1 MRRNLHVV
9 LTLAVVL
16 AIAGCANGQGGR
28 PGMANGASSPPA
40 PNCSDPGISNAERVI
55 CEDNATFNKTML
67 GGAATG
73 AVAGAALGALGCWA
87 AGQDP
92 LQCAAIGA
100 VAGGVAGGIDGYVTA
115 KEQEASRQNIRAI
128 DAITNEV
135 ETENNKLA
143 RNVAAAKALSLEGQE
158 RLAKAQANLKSGQIN
173 AAQAEAERASVMRSR
188 QQLDTMI
195 SNTEKQ
201 RQQFAEAQPKTGESS
216 NEFEA
221 QMITLSKNI
230 ARLKQQRDKLN
241 ESLQVRTS

>member
-1 MRRNLHVV
+1 MI
-9 LTLAVVL
+9 LTLALSL
-16 AIAGCANGQGGR
+16 AIAGCANAPGGR
-28 PGMANGASSPPA
+28 QGAANGGKAAPA

-158 RLAKAQANLKSGQIN
+158 RLAKAQENLKSGQIN
-173 AAQAEAERASVMRSR
+173 ATQAEAERASVMRSR

>member
-1 MRRNLHVV
+1 MKPTWPLI
-9 LTLAVVL
+9 LTLAL
-16 AIAGCANGQGGR
+16 SLTITACANAPGGR
-28 PGMANGASSPPA
+28 QGAANGAKAAPA

-87 AGQDP
+87 AGEDP
-92 LQCAAIGA
+92 LKCAAIGA

-115 KEQEASRQNIRAI
+115 KEQEAARQNIRAI

-135 ETENNKLA
+135 QAENNKLV
-143 RNVAAAKALSLEGQE
+143 RSVAAAKALSLEGQA
-158 RLAKAQANLKSGQIN
+158 RLAKAQQDLQSGQIN
-173 AAQAEAERASVMRSR
+173 AAQAEAERASVTRSR
-188 QQLDTMI
+188 DQLNTMI

-201 RQQFAEAQPKTGESS
+201 RQQFAEAQPKTGETSDD
-216 NEFEA
+216 FQA
-221 QMITLSKNI
+221 QMVALSKNI